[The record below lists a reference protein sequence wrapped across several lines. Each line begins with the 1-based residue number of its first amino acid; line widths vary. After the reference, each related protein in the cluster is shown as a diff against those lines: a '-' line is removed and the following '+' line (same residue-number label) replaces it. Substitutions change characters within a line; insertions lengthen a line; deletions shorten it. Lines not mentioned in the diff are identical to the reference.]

1 MELDMR
7 ESDRDWYQEKTDE
20 VSGFQQ
26 SSTFDSRLPI
36 NRARPRV
43 KRRKRTPI
51 WPFFLVGG
59 VLAGVAV
66 VLAVLP
72 RLH

>member
-1 MELDMR
+1 MR

-26 SSTFDSRLPI
+26 SSTFDSRLPV

-43 KRRKRTPI
+43 RRRKSRPI

-59 VLAGVAV
+59 VLASVAA
-66 VLAVLP
+66 VLALLP
-72 RLH
+72 HLR